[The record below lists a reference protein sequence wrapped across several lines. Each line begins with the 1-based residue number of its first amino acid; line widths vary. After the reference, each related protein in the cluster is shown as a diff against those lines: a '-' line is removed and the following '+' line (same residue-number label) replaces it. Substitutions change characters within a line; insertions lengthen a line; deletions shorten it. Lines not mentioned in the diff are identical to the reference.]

1 MGFAMELR
9 RLRYFVQIA
18 LEGSLGKASR
28 TLGVA
33 QPALSR
39 QIQML
44 EADLG
49 VQLFQRGPKGMQ
61 LTDEGEYL
69 KEALDH
75 PLKQVDMALRNV
87 RSYAA
92 RVETAFTLGLP
103 PPLAQKFGPRLAG
116 RLLKE
121 LPNLKLRIVEDHSS
135 RLAADLQRGLV
146 DIAILIGVT
155 PDDRV
160 FRTEVLNEPLML
172 VGALSSSLAGQETV
186 RFSDLH
192 RYPLILPG
200 VQAGLPTKLEKLC
213 ANTGAKITLAC
224 EIDSIELAK
233 EMVKEGAF
241 YTILPPI
248 AFHDEVER
256 RELVGAKITEP
267 VLDQLVLYA
276 IQPHW
281 RVSRST
287 YNEVER
293 VIFEVWTGAVE
304 TGEWPAKW
312 LFDHQRLS
320 IRWPISHDAPRTTL
334 NS

>member
-1 MGFAMELR
+1 MGHTMELR
-9 RLRYFVQIA
+9 RLRYFVQVA

-28 TLGVA
+28 ALGVA

-39 QIQML
+39 QVQML

-61 LTDEGEYL
+61 LTDEGAYL

-75 PLKQVDMALRNV
+75 PLKQVDLALRNV
-87 RSYAA
+87 RSYSA

-103 PPLAQKFGPRLAG
+103 PPVAQKFGPRLAG
-116 RLLKE
+116 RLLTE
-121 LPNLKLRIVEDHSS
+121 LPNLKLRVVEDHSS

-155 PDDRV
+155 PDERV
-160 FRTEVLNEPLML
+160 FHTDVLNEPLLL
-172 VGALSSSLAGQETV
+172 VGAPDSALAGHSTV
-186 RFSDLH
+186 PFGELH

-200 VQAGLPTKLEKLC
+200 VQAGLPTKLEKLA
-213 ANTGAKITLAC
+213 ANTGAKITIAF
-224 EIDSIELAK
+224 EIDSIELTK
-233 EMVKEGAF
+233 EMVKAGSG

-248 AFHDEVER
+248 AFKEEAQHH
-256 RELVGAKITEP
+256 ELISARVTNP
-267 VLDQLVLYA
+267 SLDQLVLYA

-281 RVSRST
+281 RVARST

-293 VIFEVWTGAVE
+293 IIFEVWTMVVE
-304 TGEWPAKW
+304 TGEWPAEW

-320 IRWPISHDAPRTTL
+320 INWPKSRVPRKTL
-334 NS
+334 KVI

>member
-1 MGFAMELR
+1 MELR
-9 RLRYFVQIA
+9 RLRYFVQVA

-28 TLGVA
+28 ALGVA

-39 QIQML
+39 QVQML

-75 PLKQVDMALRNV
+75 PLKQVDLALRNV
-87 RSYAA
+87 RSYSS

-103 PPLAQKFGPRLAG
+103 PPLAQKFGPRLADQ
-116 RLLKE
+116 LLRE
-121 LPNLKLRIVEDHSS
+121 LPNVKLRIVEDHSS

-146 DIAILIGVT
+146 DIAILISVT

-160 FRTEVLNEPLML
+160 FRAEVLREPLLL
-172 VGALSSSLAGQETV
+172 VGAADSTLAEHQTV
-186 RFSDLH
+186 RFDDLH

-200 VQAGLPTKLEKLC
+200 IQAGLPTRLERLS
-213 ANTGAKITLAC
+213 ANTGAKITIAC
-224 EIDSIELAK
+224 EVDSMELTK
-233 EMVKEGAF
+233 EMVKSGKG
-241 YTILPPI
+241 YTILPPVTFSEE
-248 AFHDEVER
+248 AMRH
-256 RELVGAKITEP
+256 ELISAKIIEP
-267 VLDQLVLYA
+267 DLDQLVLYA

-281 RVSRST
+281 RVARST

-293 VIFEVWTGAVE
+293 VIFEVWTVALE
-304 TGEWPAKW
+304 TGEWPAQW
-312 LFDHQRLS
+312 LFDHATLS
-320 IRWPISHDAPRTTL
+320 IRWPTGRSMPKATINR
-334 NS
+334 

>member
-1 MGFAMELR
+1 MELR
-9 RLRYFVQIA
+9 RLRYFVQVA

-28 TLGVA
+28 ALGVA

-49 VQLFQRGPKGMQ
+49 VQLFQRGPKGML
-61 LTDEGEYL
+61 LTEEGEYL

-87 RSYAA
+87 RTYSA

-103 PPLAQKFGPRLAG
+103 PPLAQKFGGRLAS
-116 RLLKE
+116 RLLSE

-160 FRTEVLNEPLML
+160 FRAEVLNEALLL
-172 VGALSSSLAGQETV
+172 VGAADSALAGRNEV
-186 RFSDLH
+186 HFGDLH

-200 VQAGLPTKLEKLC
+200 VQAGLPTKLEKLA
-213 ANTGAKITLAC
+213 ANTGAKINIAC

-233 EMVKEGAF
+233 DMVRSANG
-241 YTILPPI
+241 YTILPPV
-248 AFHDEVER
+248 AFLQEPGLISAR
-256 RELVGAKITEP
+256 ITDP
-267 VLDQLVLYA
+267 ILDQLVLYA

-281 RVSRST
+281 RVARST

-293 VIFEVWTGAVE
+293 VIFEVWTAAVE
-304 TGEWPAKW
+304 TGEWPAEW

-320 IRWPISHDAPRTTL
+320 TRWPPAVTRS
-334 NS
+334 

>member
-1 MGFAMELR
+1 MGLTMELR
-9 RLRYFVQIA
+9 RLRYFVQVA

-28 TLGVA
+28 ALGVA
-33 QPALSR
+33 QPALTR

-61 LTDEGEYL
+61 LTDEGIYL
-69 KEALDH
+69 KDALDH

-87 RSYAA
+87 RSYSA
-92 RVETAFTLGLP
+92 RAETAFTLGLP
-103 PPLAQKFGPRLAG
+103 PPLAQKFGPRLAA

-121 LPNLKLRIVEDHSS
+121 LPNLKLRIIEDHSS
-135 RLAADLQRGLV
+135 RLAADLQRGLT

-160 FRTEVLNEPLML
+160 FRTEVLNEPLLL
-172 VGALSSSLAGQETV
+172 VGAPDSALAGHDIVQF
-186 RFSDLH
+186 RDLH
-192 RYPLILPG
+192 HYPLILPG
-200 VQAGLPTKLEKLC
+200 IQAGLPTRLEKLG
-213 ANTGAKITLAC
+213 ANTGARITIAC

-233 EMVKEGAF
+233 EMVKSGAG
-241 YTILPPI
+241 YTILPPV
-248 AFHDEVER
+248 AFRDEAGR
-256 RELVGAKITEP
+256 HELVSARITEP
-267 VLDQLVLYA
+267 DLDQLVLYA

-281 RVSRST
+281 RVARST

-293 VIFEVWTGAVE
+293 VIFEVWTAAVE
-304 TGEWPAKW
+304 SGEWPAQW

-320 IRWPISHDAPRTTL
+320 TRWAAAPQ
-334 NS
+334 